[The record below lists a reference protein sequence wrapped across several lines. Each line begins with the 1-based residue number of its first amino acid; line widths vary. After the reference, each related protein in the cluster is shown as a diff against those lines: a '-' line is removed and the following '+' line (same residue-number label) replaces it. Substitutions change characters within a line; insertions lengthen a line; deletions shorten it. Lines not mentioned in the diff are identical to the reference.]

1 MAKGNQSVDL
11 AAKRAAI
18 QNNDLIGVA
27 DLVPQNNVPQI
38 PSYTES
44 ETLQAKSDGF
54 QEENMGYFQNERLL
68 FFCLG
73 NSSGSWLTCHHS
85 FRLQVPPKIIAKVL

>member
-1 MAKGNQSVDL
+1 MEMAQGNQAVDL

-38 PSYTES
+38 PSSAES

-54 QEENMGYFQNERLL
+54 QEENMG
-68 FFCLG
+68 
-73 NSSGSWLTCHHS
+73 
-85 FRLQVPPKIIAKVL
+85 